1 MCNLTSKLRRVYF
14 NILPKNSL
22 VVSVCDF
29 GGGVELSIGTPFAE
43 VYHVEY

>member
-29 GGGVELSIGTPFAE
+29 GGGRTLYWYAFCGGIPC
-43 VYHVEY
+43 